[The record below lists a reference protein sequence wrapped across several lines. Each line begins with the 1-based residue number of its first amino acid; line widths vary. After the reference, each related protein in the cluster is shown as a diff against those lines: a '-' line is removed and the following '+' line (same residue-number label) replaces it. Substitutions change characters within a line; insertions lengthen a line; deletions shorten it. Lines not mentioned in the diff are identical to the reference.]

1 MKKLFVSIVA
11 VAAMAFT
18 FTSCN
23 KEENAT
29 GKNLNIPFE
38 ENEIMNDFK
47 AHLENDNVM
56 WDVNDRFIIMD
67 NDCNTATYLML
78 SENGNAYD
86 RQFVRNEFGTFD
98 ATSSQ
103 LWAFYPT
110 SIMYKRTKNEIRLP
124 SIQESQA
131 GEAKDYPMYA
141 QGAPSDPTFTWR
153 NTCGIERLTLTG
165 DVAIDSISITTDRN
179 LNGHFRVNINDL
191 DNMLAYGSSS
201 RNTPAYGHGTKT
213 NTLVFGTRLGTS
225 FHPAPLQLTS
235 TPQEVNIYVPAGDY
249 QKFHITF
256 YSNGQRLVVRN
267 TGLWNIDR
275 THFYTD
281 PINIQSSRFVDFE
294 EGTLTG
300 TFKINSTES
309 VQFAQGN
316 LEYIAKAGSSSATY
330 WYLQDNQWDYVGK
343 EQNGRSNAFDRDLF
357 AWGAT
362 GRNGVPIWGV
372 GNEYKYYQGGNT
384 LTGTSDW
391 GCLPIR
397 NGGNSEWRTL
407 TASEM
412 SYILN
417 NHQNAIVTLGFVG
430 VTGLLICPEGF
441 TGTCPAANTVIT
453 KAQWN
458 QLEKAGCVFFA
469 INNYRKNTG
478 NFDTRISTT
487 GTTSYFW
494 LNTSDDATTAYALK
508 VDANGAQIVNNLHRQ
523 IGACVRLAKVVS
535 E

>member
-1 MKKLFVSIVA
+1 MKKIFVSIVA
-11 VAAMAFT
+11 VAAMALS

-38 ENEIMNDFK
+38 ENEIMNDVK
-47 AHLENDNVM
+47 THLDGIHILWDNNDQ
-56 WDVNDRFIIMD
+56 IICMD
-67 NDCNTATYLML
+67 NDEHTAIYKML
-78 SENGNAYD
+78 NENGIATE
-86 RQFVRNEFGTFD
+86 RVFVRNSYGIFNPE
-98 ATSSQ
+98 SSTI
-103 LWAFYPT
+103 WAFYPT
-110 SIMYKRTKNEIRLP
+110 SIFYNRTKNEVRLP
-124 SIQESQA
+124 EVQESQA
-131 GEAKDYPMYA
+131 GEVQEYPMYA
-141 QGAPSDPTFTWR
+141 QGDPTDPTFMWR
-153 NTCGIERLTLTG
+153 NICGIERLTLTG
-165 DVAIDSISITTDRN
+165 DVAIDSITVTTDRN
-179 LNGHFRVNINDL
+179 INGHFRVNINNL
-191 DNMLAYGSSS
+191 DNMLAYGSSN
-201 RNTPAYGHGTKT
+201 RITPAYGHGTKT
-213 NTLVFGTRLGTS
+213 TTLVFGTRRGTS
-225 FHPAPLQLTS
+225 FTPAPLQLTS

-267 TGLWNIDR
+267 TDIWNINR
-275 THFYTD
+275 TEYYND
-281 PINIQSSRFVDFE
+281 ALNLQSSRFVDFE
-294 EGTLTG
+294 NGTLTG
-300 TFKINSTES
+300 TFKINATES

-316 LEYIAKAGSSSATY
+316 LEYIAKAGSSSTKY

-362 GRNGVPIWGV
+362 GRNGVQIWGV

-407 TASEM
+407 SSAEM
-412 SYILN
+412 SYILT

-430 VTGLLICPEGF
+430 VTGLIICPEGF

-478 NFDTRISTT
+478 NFDNRISTT

-494 LNTSDDATTAYALK
+494 LNNSDDATTAYALK